1 MGAEKRRL
9 IPVNLSRRY
18 FLATSL
24 LFSATQFN
32 LVAQTAP
39 KLASSIPIQADAGT
53 QVSILSYW
61 TPERRQAAVP
71 RDTRLDPT
79 TFNNFDMAPLSVNK
93 AVVTGQGAQPTAGAV
108 SPKAANQGAIPFEM
122 MGLQNSLAEDYGSK
136 NDSAVANPELII
148 GDTGFTFPYPFTRFN
163 VLPDLYRQGG
173 VLRKYPYTAV
183 GKLFFTLNG
192 TNYVCSASV
201 ARPHLLVTARH
212 CVFNYVDPSG
222 GQFATNV
229 VFYPGWYSGP
239 NASLGGG
246 WVARRL
252 ATWVSSAPNY
262 RYDIGFVQLFD
273 NDLRGCNGSLGG
285 SPIERYTGYL
295 GYLYGGDFSKRQWN
309 EFGYPQA
316 APFNGQV
323 MVESQSATGAL
334 NVFGMPDT
342 VEVGNDMTGG
352 SSGGPWITSFYPGV
366 SGATN
371 YVNGVNSYKWV
382 SPNHASA
389 MNSPQF
395 QDYNFNQLRL
405 FAQGLSCP

>member
-1 MGAEKRRL
+1 MNVSRRL
-9 IPVNLSRRY
+9 
-18 FLATSL
+18 FLASSL
-24 LFSATQFN
+24 LLSATQFN
-32 LVAQTAP
+32 LVAQNAP
-39 KLASSIPIQADAGT
+39 RLGSSVPIQADAGT
-53 QVSILSYW
+53 QLNILSYW
-61 TPERRQAAVP
+61 TPQRRQAAVP
-71 RDTRLDPT
+71 RDVTLDPN
-79 TFNNFDMAPLSVNK
+79 TFRNFDMAPLSVNK
-93 AVVTGQGAQPTAGAV
+93 AVVSGAGAAPAV
-108 SPKAANQGAIPFEM
+108 SPNGANQAAIPFEM
-122 MGLQNSLAEDYGSK
+122 QGLQASVAEDAGA
-136 NDSAVANPELII
+136 NSAIASPELII
-148 GDTGFTFPYPFTRFN
+148 GPTGFTFPYPFTRFN

-173 VLRKYPYTAV
+173 VLRKYPYTAI

-201 ARPHLLVTARH
+201 IRPHLLVTARH

-229 VFYPGWYSGP
+229 VFYPGYYFGS
-239 NASLGGG
+239 NANLGGG

-252 ATWVSSAPNY
+252 ATWVSNAPNY

-316 APFNGQV
+316 APFTGNV

-334 NVFGMPDT
+334 NVLGMPDT

-352 SSGGPWITSFYPGV
+352 SSGGPWITSFYPGL
-366 SGATN
+366 SGAVN
-371 YVNGVNSYKWV
+371 YVNGVNSYKWI